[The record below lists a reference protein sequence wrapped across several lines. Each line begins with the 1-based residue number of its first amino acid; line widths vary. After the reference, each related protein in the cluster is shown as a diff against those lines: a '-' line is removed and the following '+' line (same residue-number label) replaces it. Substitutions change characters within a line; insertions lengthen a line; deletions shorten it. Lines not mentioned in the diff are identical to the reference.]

1 MRKVLASLSFAL
13 LFVFA
18 SPAVP
23 AFAQDAIKQVQLTE
37 KQVQNYIAAQ
47 KELAALSEKMQGKG
61 GAPDAKAQAE
71 LDAVIKKNGFANGD
85 EFATVADN
93 VSLVMSGIDPET
105 KAFSDPKTAIQK
117 EIAEVNNDKEMSP
130 EEKKQAL
137 AELNEALK
145 SAEPVKFP
153 GNVELVKKYYDQ
165 LDSGGGAK

>member
-1 MRKVLASLSFAL
+1 MRNAFCSMTFAAAFAIASLSA
-13 LFVFA
+13 
-18 SPAVP
+18 PAH
-23 AFAQDAIKQVQLTE
+23 AQDALKQVQLTD

-47 KELAALSEKMQGKG
+47 KEMGAMSEKTPAKDGK
-61 GAPDAKAQAE
+61 PDAKVQAE
-71 LDAVIKKNGFANGD
+71 MEAIIKKNGFASGD

-105 KAFSDPKTAIQK
+105 KTFSEPKVAIQK
-117 EIAEVNNDKEMSP
+117 EIADVKADKEMSP

-137 AELNEALK
+137 EELNEALK

-165 LDSGGGAK
+165 LDKAQ

>member
-13 LFVFA
+13 LFAASSFA
-18 SPAVP
+18 APAL
-23 AFAQDAIKQVQLTE
+23 AQDAIKQVQLTE

-47 KELAALSEKMQGKG
+47 KELAAISEKMQGNKG

-117 EIAEVNNDKEMSP
+117 EIAEVNSDKEMSP

-137 AELNEALK
+137 GELNEALK

-165 LDSGGGAK
+165 LDSGAK

>member
-1 MRKVLASLSFAL
+1 MRTILASLTFAL

-18 SPAVP
+18 SHAAPAL
-23 AFAQDAIKQVQLTE
+23 AQDALKQVQLTD

-47 KELAALSEKMQGKG
+47 KDLTAVSEKFQSKDGK
-61 GAPDAKAQAE
+61 PDPKAQAE
-71 LDAVIKKNGFANGD
+71 LDAVIKKNGFASGD

-93 VSLVMSGIDPET
+93 ISLVMSGIDPET
-105 KAFSDPKTAIQK
+105 KAFSDPKAAIQK

-130 EEKKQAL
+130 DEKKQAL

-165 LDSGGGAK
+165 LDKGQ

>member
-1 MRKVLASLSFAL
+1 MRTILASLTFAL
-13 LFVFA
+13 LFAFA
-18 SPAVP
+18 SPAAP
-23 AFAQDAIKQVQLTE
+23 ALAQDALKQVQLTD

-47 KELAALSEKMQGKG
+47 KDLAAVSEKFQSKDGK
-61 GAPDAKAQAE
+61 PDPKAQAE
-71 LDAVIKKNGFANGD
+71 LDAVIKKNGFASGD

-93 VSLVMSGIDPET
+93 ISLVMSGIDPET
-105 KAFSDPKTAIQK
+105 KAFSDPKAAIQK

-165 LDSGGGAK
+165 LDKGQ